1 MFQVSIEGHPNP
13 ECNGLFELES
23 LTGSTEVLT
32 SPVLKNKQS
41 GMYLYQ
47 GPGQAGIDVGCT
59 WILRNKLTPDEAFG
73 EAFTRTKLGEL
84 PLGKREWRNGS
95 GERCHVTMTQLVGA
109 GKVVIKNAKRGKTV
123 YKTEAEVQ
131 AALGP
136 KHVGYYETQGGAFL
150 RLQKGDQAWAARGAW
165 RRRRRAARLGPRGP
179 GGGALR
185 GGPQPVGDRR
195 YAERWGGRVLGP
207 DDGA

>member
-1 MFQVSIEGHPNP
+1 M
-13 ECNGLFELES
+13 
-23 LTGSTEVLT
+23 LT

-165 RRRRRAARLGPRGP
+165 PKCMHNQCK
-179 GGGALR
+179 GGLCQGHPNSDVKKVVDKKRQLHLAICSCWDEAT
-185 GGPQPVGDRR
+185 V
-195 YAERWGGRVLGP
+195 
-207 DDGA
+207 